1 MASIPTATREHPIVR
16 ADLERIAAAALPWE
30 RLAGRSIMVTGGGGF
45 LAAYLIKALLQAG
58 DQHALGLRVVAVV
71 RSRDRLLPRLAAQ
84 LTHPAL
90 AVVEQDIAA
99 PLDAAF
105 PRADHIVH
113 SASPAS
119 PRVYGRDPVGVLT
132 ANAIG
137 TAQLLDHAVRHGSE
151 RVLFV
156 SSGEVYGVP
165 RDPSVPI
172 TEDRYGDLDPM
183 QLRACYA
190 EGKRVA
196 ETMCVAWAHQ
206 HGVHTTVVRPFHT
219 YGPGLAL
226 DDGRVFAD
234 IVADVVAGR
243 NIVLTSEGTARRP
256 FCYVADATLGFLTV
270 LLRGETATAYNVANP
285 AGEIAIRDLAD
296 LVAGLFPERGIGVR
310 VEIPASHGSYLPSPI
325 PRQIPS
331 IERIARL
338 GWAPTTGVAE
348 GFRRTIESYG

>member
-1 MASIPTATREHPIVR
+1 MAPIPTATREHPIVR

-45 LAAYLIKALLQAG
+45 LAAYLIKALLHAG
-58 DQHALGLRVVAVV
+58 DHHALGLSVIAVA
-71 RSRDRLLPRLAAQ
+71 RSRERLLPRLAAQ
-84 LTHPAL
+84 LAHPAL
-90 AVVEQDIAA
+90 TVVEQDIAA
-99 PLDAAF
+99 PLAATF
-105 PRADHIVH
+105 PRANLLIH

-137 TAQLLDHAVRHGSE
+137 TAQLLDHAVRHRSE
-151 RVLFV
+151 RFLFV

-165 RDPSVPI
+165 RDHSEPI
-172 TEDRYGDLDPM
+172 TEDCYGDLDPM

-206 HGVHTTVVRPFHT
+206 HGVITTVVRPFHT

-234 IVADVVAGR
+234 IVASVVAGR
-243 NIVLTSEGTARRP
+243 DIVLTSGGR
-256 FCYVADATLGFLTV
+256 
-270 LLRGETATAYNVANP
+270 
-285 AGEIAIRDLAD
+285 
-296 LVAGLFPERGIGVR
+296 
-310 VEIPASHGSYLPSPI
+310 HGAHSVMWRT
-325 PRQIPS
+325 PRS
-331 IERIARL
+331 
-338 GWAPTTGVAE
+338 V
-348 GFRRTIESYG
+348 S